1 MSTAKHLTAAELTQV
16 RAWRGDATLGPLQLW
31 KKHKQVRRQSR
42 QKCLCL
48 TAFRKCLRGV
58 TYNKAQ
64 ETRGPKYKLGERAI
78 AALDKKRREL
88 VKKDDGEFEVSWD
101 EIIKKARVK
110 KVHGTTAKRAL
121 ARAGIFV
128 AAHPPREKPERTQEH
143 KDERF
148 EKCGKWRYLPN
159 DYFSKEV
166 DLIIDNTHINVP
178 TTRRA
183 RRFKNKSKVRFQ
195 NRTRAEGLLTQYT
208 KPNAKRNRQNL
219 GGCLSV
225 CAGIRKDKVV
235 LWQYLEKNWNG
246 EAAAKLYRGAI
257 AKVLRRAAPEK
268 AKPVILEDNDPT
280 GYKSGKGKAAKKEL
294 GFKVV
299 SLPRYSP
306 DLNPCDYF
314 LWDNIEARMA
324 KSAPKNKK
332 ESVEQF
338 KKRLR
343 KTAMSTSKV
352 FLRKAVAHMTP
363 RIKAI
368 YDAEGDHIKI
378 D

>member
-1 MSTAKHLTAAELTQV
+1 VLVS
-16 RAWRGDATLGPLQLW
+16 
-31 KKHKQVRRQSR
+31 
-42 QKCLCL
+42 LCM
-48 TAFRKCLRGV
+48 
-58 TYNKAQ
+58 
-64 ETRGPKYKLGERAI
+64 
-78 AALDKKRREL
+78 
-88 VKKDDGEFEVSWD
+88 
-101 EIIKKARVK
+101 
-110 KVHGTTAKRAL
+110 
-121 ARAGIFV
+121 